1 MSDADAPVAERK
13 WLIVL
18 ALFGLIAPF
27 LTFAIALANVP
38 ASSKITVLALVAV
51 AYTLMFVAA
60 FARMRAGKRQAG
72 EQDVIDLISNGETD
86 KSLSASITDP
96 VTGLPNAQAMMLVLQ
111 HQLGESHR
119 DRDDRPISVL
129 AIDIEVSTDRREE
142 GDAVLKFAAETLSRH
157 LRSMDFLAR
166 VDGDEFVL
174 VLPKTDRSACAD
186 VIQRISQS
194 FATSPFSNVHE
205 SASTLTLNFG
215 IASFWEDGE
224 TPEQLVQHAQVE
236 KQRLKAERPVAAVT
250 APDEYVN

>member
-1 MSDADAPVAERK
+1 MSDANAPMAERK
-13 WLIVL
+13 WLFVL

-38 ASSKITVLALVAV
+38 ASTKITVLALVAV

-60 FARMRAGKRQAG
+60 FARMRAGKRQLG
-72 EQDVIDLISNGETD
+72 EQDVIDLNATGDTD
-86 KSLSASITDP
+86 NSLSASITDP

-111 HQLGESHR
+111 HQLGESQR
-119 DRDDRPISVL
+119 DRDDRPISVI
-129 AIDIEVSTDRREE
+129 AIDVDGFSDRREE
-142 GDAVLKFAAETLSRH
+142 VEAILKFTAETLSRH

-174 VLPKTDRSACAD
+174 ILTKTDRPACDD
-186 VIQRISQS
+186 VIDRINHS
-194 FATSPFSNVHE
+194 FASTPF
-205 SASTLTLNFG
+205 ASGDGNPSMLTLNFG
-215 IASFWEDGE
+215 VASFWEDGE

-236 KQRLKAERPVAAVT
+236 KQRTKAERPVAAVN